1 MANER
6 LRKWLGIKPDPTL
19 TPDDLTPVVNLATQ
33 GPGTATPNNPRKIT
47 KGTSYTATGLDEIPA
62 PVLET
67 EQGSAIPTRILELV
81 PDLLPGYQRTVTF
94 NAMLNDAGVDASL
107 RAAKTPVLGAE
118 YFVEPY
124 SDSPQ
129 DVEVGEFIWA
139 NLVEGMSS
147 PFINSLEDI
156 LQMYSDGYA
165 VIEKVY
171 EMREWSANRSGANT
185 KQFTMLKKLG
195 YRPATTILRI
205 DYDDNGGPLD
215 VVQNAIQA
223 DGSIVETTM
232 DISKVIIFTNSRRG
246 GDLMGR
252 SLLRTAYPH
261 WYYKTHLYKIDAIQ
275 KERNSL
281 GIPKGMLQPGY
292 TQNDKNIL
300 RTMLANLRS
309 NEESFM
315 ILTPNIDVEFAEVK
329 SHSVNVLE
337 SAHHHNMMIFMNVLG
352 QFLNLGIDA
361 PGGGKATGSTQADLF
376 MKSLRHVANY
386 IADCINMYLIPELVV
401 WNYPTTNFPKMKVR
415 NVGEVRDIQMLAAGL
430 ANLASQGLVTMD
442 LSTEQWV
449 RQAFDMPAKVGSS
462 DETYVPAQPS
472 LKPETEPD
480 PNDPNEAVEPGE
492 STTNGNGTGTG
503 AGTGNNGKGAV
514 PNRIRPGNVGKPP
527 SAPN

>member
-1 MANER
+1 MANQR
-6 LRKWLGIKPDPTL
+6 IRKFLGIKDDPTL
-19 TPDDLTPVVNLATQ
+19 TSDDLTPVGNLATQ
-33 GPGTATPNNPRKIT
+33 APSTAKNTNPRKVT
-47 KGTSYTATGLDEIPA
+47 KGTSYTSGQMDGIA
-62 PVLET
+62 PPQVDT
-67 EQGSAIPTRILELV
+67 EQGSAIPTRIIELV

-94 NAMLNDAGVDASL
+94 NAMMNDAGVDASL

-129 DVEVGEFIWA
+129 DIEISEFCWA
-139 NLVEGMSS
+139 NLAEGMSS

-165 VIEKVY
+165 VLEKVY
-171 EMREWSANRSGANT
+171 ELREWSPNRSGANT
-185 KQFTMLKKLG
+185 KQYTMLKKLG
-195 YRPATTILRI
+195 YRPATTIMNI

-223 DGSIVETTM
+223 DGSVIETTL
-232 DISKVIIFTNSRRG
+232 DISKIIIFTNSRRG

-281 GIPKGMLQPGY
+281 GIPKGILQPGY
-292 TQNDKNIL
+292 TTNDKNIL
-300 RTMLANLRS
+300 RTLLANLRS

-329 SHSVNVLE
+329 SSPVNVLE
-337 SAHHHNMMIFMNVLG
+337 SVHHHNMMIFMNVLG
-352 QFLNLGIDA
+352 QFLNLGIDS
-361 PGGGKATGSTQADLF
+361 PGGGKATGSTQSDLF

-401 WNYPTTNFPKMKVR
+401 WNYPTMNFPKLKVR

-430 ANLASQGLVTMD
+430 ANLSAQGLITMD
-442 LSTEQWV
+442 LVTEQWV
-449 RQAFDMPAKVGSS
+449 RQVFDMPAKQSAPPGQPYTS
-462 DETYVPAQPS
+462 AQPT
-472 LKPETEPD
+472 LPQQDAEPD
-480 PNDPNEAVEPGE
+480 PNDPADAAATEPGE
-492 STTNGNGTGTG
+492 QPTNGNGS
-503 AGTGNNGKGAV
+503 GTGNNGKGTV
-514 PNRIRPGNVGKPP
+514 PSRIRPGNVGKPP
-527 SAPN
+527 AAPN